1 MENED
6 GKMTM
11 DEFNKKYTT
20 LENLADGNCMFMSV
34 AQLLEGDSFTHD
46 QLRDQVCE
54 FHKNF
59 VADPSDYPP
68 DSFLQDLAISLQVT
82 DPSDYYHKDRI
93 CNNFEYAN
101 FGDILILSH
110 LLDRP
115 FIVFINDADDTTI
128 YIKRC
133 NSQSNQP
140 PIRLRYYY
148 VDEETKK
155 EKGGGD
161 HYEAVLLKSESP
173 NRPSPNTRRSSP
185 KPTKKSSTRKA
196 SPKLKK
202 SPKKPSPKPKK
213 SPKKPSPKKPSPK
226 KPSPKKASPK
236 KPSPKPKKSPKKTSP
251 KPKKAVSKKASPK
264 PKPKSST
271 KKASISNFIKKH
283 PLLGKRVEKKFDG
296 AILPDP
302 GTVASYNHPF
312 YRIVYD
318 DGDEED
324 LSVEETEEIIK
335 RN

>member
-6 GKMTM
+6 DMMTM
-11 DEFNKKYTT
+11 AEFKKTYTT
-20 LENLADGNCMFMSV
+20 LKNLADGNCLFLSV
-34 AQLLEGDSFTHD
+34 EQLDDRFSHD
-46 QLRDQVCE
+46 QLRNQVCE

-59 VADPSDYPP
+59 VANPSDYPP
-68 DSFLQDLAISLQVT
+68 DSFLQHLAISLQAT

-93 CNNFEYAN
+93 CNNYEYAN
-101 FGDILILSH
+101 LGDILILSH

-115 FIVFINDADDTTI
+115 FIVFINNDKKQI
-128 YIKRC
+128 FIEKY

-140 PIRLRYYY
+140 PIRLRYYHA
-148 VDEETKK
+148 KK
-155 EKGGGD
+155 NKKGGD

-202 SPKKPSPKPKK
+202 SPKKPSPK
-213 SPKKPSPKKPSPK
+213 KP
-226 KPSPKKASPK
+226 SPK
-236 KPSPKPKKSPKKTSP
+236 KPSPKPKKSPKKSPKKASP

-271 KKASISNFIKKH
+271 KKASISKFINKH
-283 PLLGKRVEKKFDG
+283 PLLGREVAKYFDDDEFPYLG
-296 AILPDP
+296 H
-302 GTVASYNHPF
+302 VASYKHPY
-312 YRIVYD
+312 YRIVYN

-324 LSVEETEEIIK
+324 LTVAQTEKIVLP
-335 RN
+335 

>member
-6 GKMTM
+6 DKMTM
-11 DEFNKKYTT
+11 AEFKAKYTT
-20 LENLADGNCMFMSV
+20 LKNLANGNCLFLSV
-34 AQLLEGDSFTHD
+34 EQLDSSFQHD

-82 DPSDYYHKDRI
+82 DPSDYFHKDRI
-93 CNNFEYAN
+93 CDNFEYAN

-148 VDEETKK
+148 KDEKRKK
-155 EKGGGD
+155 EEGGGD

-196 SPKLKK
+196 SPKPKKPSPKPKK

-213 SPKKPSPKKPSPK
+213 SPKKPSPKPK
-226 KPSPKKASPK
+226 KSPKKA
-236 KPSPKPKKSPKKTSP
+236 SPKPKKSPKKASP

-271 KKASISNFIKKH
+271 KKASISKFINKH

-296 AILPDP
+296 FILPFP
-302 GTVASYNHPF
+302 GHVASYNHPF